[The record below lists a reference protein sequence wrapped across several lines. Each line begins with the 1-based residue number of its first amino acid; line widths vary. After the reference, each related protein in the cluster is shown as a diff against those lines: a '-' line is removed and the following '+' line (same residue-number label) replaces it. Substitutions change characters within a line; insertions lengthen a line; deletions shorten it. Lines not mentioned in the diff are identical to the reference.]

1 LIDMTEN
8 EALLRLQKICS
19 QQEKCLFD
27 INRKLMEW
35 KIPVNQAKNILEKLL
50 DNHFV
55 DELRYSKSFVR
66 DKFRLNEW
74 GRIKLEYALRQ
85 KKINE
90 KIIQD
95 ALAEIDETTYHDLV
109 VELLKKKSK
118 TLKDNDISIIKAK
131 LIRFAQSKGFEY
143 NVIRQALQTI
153 SKEASH
159 K

>member
-1 LIDMTEN
+1 MTEN

-27 INRKLMEW
+27 INRKLIEW
-35 KIPVNQAKNILEKLL
+35 KIPVNQAKSIL
-50 DNHFV
+50 D
-55 DELRYSKSFVR
+55 SKSFVR

-109 VELLKKKSK
+109 VELLRKKSK
-118 TLKDNDISIIKAK
+118 TLKDKDISIIKAK
-131 LIRFAQSKGFEY
+131 LIRFVQSKGVEY
-143 NVIRQALQTI
+143 NVIRQAFQTI
-153 SKEASH
+153 SKEDIH

>member
-1 LIDMTEN
+1 MTEN
-8 EALLRLQKICS
+8 EALLRLQKVCS

-35 KIPVNQAKNILEKLL
+35 RIPVNQAKHILEKLL
-50 DNHFV
+50 ADKFI
-55 DELRYSKSFVR
+55 DESRYSRSFVR

-74 GRIKLEYALRQ
+74 GRIKLEYTLRQ

-90 KIIQD
+90 KTIHD
-95 ALAEIDETTYHDLV
+95 ALEEIDEKTYHDLV
-109 VELLKKKSK
+109 IEILRKKSK
-118 TLKDNDISIIKAK
+118 TLKDNDINIIKAK

-143 NVIRQALQTI
+143 NVIRQALQSI
-153 SKEASH
+153 SKEDSH

>member
-1 LIDMTEN
+1 MTEN

-35 KIPVNQAKNILEKLL
+35 KIPVNQAKSILEKLL
-50 DNHFV
+50 DDNFV

-66 DKFRLNEW
+66 DKFRLNQW

-85 KKINE
+85 KIINE

-109 VELLKKKSK
+109 VELLRKKSK
-118 TLKDNDISIIKAK
+118 ILKDKDISMIKAK

-153 SKEASH
+153 SKEDSH

>member
-1 LIDMTEN
+1 MTEN

-35 KIPVNQAKNILEKLL
+35 KIPVNQAKSILEKLL
-50 DNHFV
+50 DDNFV

-109 VELLKKKSK
+109 VELLRKKSK
-118 TLKDNDISIIKAK
+118 TLKDKDINIIKAK
-131 LIRFAQSKGFEY
+131 LIRFVQSKGFEY
-143 NVIRQALQTI
+143 NVIRQAFQTI
-153 SKEASH
+153 SKEDSH

>member
-1 LIDMTEN
+1 MTEN

-35 KIPVNQAKNILEKLL
+35 KIPVGQAENILKKLL
-50 DNHFV
+50 DDKFV

-66 DKFRLNEW
+66 DKFRLNKW

-85 KKINE
+85 KKIDE

-95 ALAEIDETTYHDLV
+95 ALAEIDERKYLDLV
-109 VELLKKKSK
+109 VELLRGKSK
-118 TLKDNDISIIKAK
+118 TLKNKDTGIIKAK

-143 NVIRQALQTI
+143 SVIRQALQTI
-153 SKEASH
+153 SK
-159 K
+159 

>member
-1 LIDMTEN
+1 MTEN

-35 KIPVNQAKNILEKLL
+35 KIPVNQAKSILEKLL
-50 DNHFV
+50 DDNFV

-90 KIIQD
+90 KVIQD

-109 VELLKKKSK
+109 VELLRKKSK
-118 TLKDNDISIIKAK
+118 TLKDKDINIIKAK
-131 LIRFAQSKGFEY
+131 LIRFVQSKGFEY
-143 NVIRQALQTI
+143 NVIRQAFQTI
-153 SKEASH
+153 SKEDSH

>member
-1 LIDMTEN
+1 MTEN

-35 KIPVNQAKNILEKLL
+35 KIPVGQAENILKKLL
-50 DNHFV
+50 DDKFV

-66 DKFRLNEW
+66 DKFRLNKW

-85 KKINE
+85 KKIDE

-95 ALAEIDETTYHDLV
+95 ALAEIDERKYLDLV
-109 VELLKKKSK
+109 VELLRGKSK
-118 TLKDNDISIIKAK
+118 TLKDKDTGINKAK

-143 NVIRQALQTI
+143 SVIRQALQTI
-153 SKEASH
+153 SK
-159 K
+159 

>member
-1 LIDMTEN
+1 MTEN

>member
-1 LIDMTEN
+1 MTEN

-35 KIPVNQAKNILEKLL
+35 KISVNQAKSILEKLL
-50 DNHFV
+50 DDNFV

-66 DKFRLNEW
+66 DKFRLNQW

-85 KKINE
+85 KIINE

-109 VELLKKKSK
+109 VELLRKKSK
-118 TLKDNDISIIKAK
+118 ILKDKDISMIKAK

-153 SKEASH
+153 SKEDSH

>member
-1 LIDMTEN
+1 MTEN
-8 EALLRLQKICS
+8 EALLRLQKVCS

-35 KIPVNQAKNILEKLL
+35 RIPVNQAKHILEKLL
-50 DNHFV
+50 DDKFV
-55 DELRYSKSFVR
+55 DELRYSRSFVR

-74 GRIKLEYALRQ
+74 GRIKLEYTLRQ

-90 KIIQD
+90 KTIQD
-95 ALAEIDETTYHDLV
+95 ALEEIDEKTYHDLV
-109 VELLKKKSK
+109 IEILRKKSK
-118 TLKDNDISIIKAK
+118 TLKDNDINIIKAK

-143 NVIRQALQTI
+143 NVIRQALQSI
-153 SKEASH
+153 SKEDSH